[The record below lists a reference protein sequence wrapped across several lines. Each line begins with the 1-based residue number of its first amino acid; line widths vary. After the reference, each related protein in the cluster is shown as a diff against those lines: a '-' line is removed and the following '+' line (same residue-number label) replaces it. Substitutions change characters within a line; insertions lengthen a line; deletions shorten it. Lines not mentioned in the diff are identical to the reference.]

1 MYVYIYAPQVALV
14 VKNLPANAANAG
26 DTRDAGL
33 TPGLKRSAGG
43 GHGNPLQ
50 HSFLDNPMDRG
61 AWCATVC
68 GVAKSQ
74 SRLKRLSTAQ
84 HIYIFLFFQMH
95 TYTHTV
101 VHFIFSFLLFNF
113 SFYIGALFD

>member
-1 MYVYIYAPQVALV
+1 M

-84 HIYIFLFFQMH
+84 HIYIYFYFFRCTLIHIQLFILFFH
-95 TYTHTV
+95 FCFLTF
-101 VHFIFSFLLFNF
+101 HFILEHCLINNAVIVS
-113 SFYIGALFD
+113 GRQ